1 MKRIDQKLL
10 CLTVAS
16 TSLAVCLDARAQ
28 EVRTGM
34 QVNIVVDASGE
45 ARVYERYRL
54 PGDTSGIQLQLLD
67 RPCTTVRDVA
77 VWNYRDTVT
86 LQSIRNGPWQIL
98 RDSSGRAL
106 NADSSGFDVSYR
118 VSLNATSVDIP
129 VLHLTRPI
137 PRREAEGA
145 VLVSVTLDG
154 PARVV
159 DFPTLT
165 HGLAGSWSGSFVA
178 APSFVHVAP
187 PNQNGSGDPPCQSAN
202 AGNFGDGG
210 LSWRFWTLVLIM
222 VAWVPIYL
230 AWARRTREHEA

>member
-1 MKRIDQKLL
+1 MKRIGPKL
-10 CLTVAS
+10 CLIVAG
-16 TSLAVCLDARAQ
+16 TSLAGCLDARAQ
-28 EVRTGM
+28 EVRAGM
-34 QVNIVVDASGE
+34 RVNIVVDAAGE

-54 PGDTSGIQLQLLD
+54 PDDTSGIQLQLLD
-67 RPCTTVRDVA
+67 RPCATVRDVA

-86 LQSIRNGPWQIL
+86 LRSARNGPWQIL
-98 RDSSGRAL
+98 RDSSGRAS

-137 PRREAEGA
+137 PHRESEREGA
-145 VLVSVTLDG
+145 VMVSVTLDG
-154 PARVV
+154 GPARVV
-159 DFPTLT
+159 EFPTLT
-165 HGLAGSWSGSFVA
+165 RGSGDSWSGSFVA
-178 APSFVHVAP
+178 APSFVHIAP
-187 PNQNGSGDPPCQSAN
+187 PNQNGSGDPACQN

-222 VAWVPIYL
+222 AAWVPIYL